1 MFVSKNYIKEENF
14 MNKNIELFE
23 NDVTVVEETVK
34 TFEAILD
41 TEAETRN
48 RFQHS
53 LNALRE
59 IDDNTFN
66 KFKSVV
72 EVLYTMTRTENTAAF
87 VSSFE
92 ETVISIPTIEQLV
105 TYVNDNEYER
115 QACERQDEV
124 LRIKEV
130 EDILDTLVEENL
142 KPAPLYTPADGD
154 NVFVYAMPDSYRHR
168 FEKVF
173 YLPKTGQFFGEY
185 SGELQPKIYTNG
197 IMCIHIKKFTHK
209 WEPVK
214 TKLVFVRDLLNE
226 CGALPI
232 PNVTNKGKWVLSFAN
247 RNRLDF
253 RLSNLLWTHGTGRG
267 KASRDEEYLKR
278 IIKDALDKLGSN
290 ASDGKVFNF
299 LNKEKEVISVHMVG
313 KLLPLVKKEVKEEE
327 KEAANNAY
335 KMLNISSNIDTADA
349 AAEDSKTD
357 VMEYISEWKKL
368 FKHYPSKE
376 NIEDIRKY
384 LTEQGYLKDDFSLMT
399 VKNTIKLLTGI
410 SLSLKDLM

>member
-23 NDVTVVEETVK
+23 NDVIVVEDTIK
-34 TFEAILD
+34 TFETFLD
-41 TEAETRN
+41 EAETRN

-72 EVLYTMTRTENTAAF
+72 EVLYTMSRTDNTTTFSSA
-87 VSSFE
+87 SFE
-92 ETVISIPTIEQLV
+92 ETVMSIPTLEQCL
-105 TYVNDNEYER
+105 TYANDEYER

-130 EDILDTLVEENL
+130 EDLLDTLVEENL
-142 KPAPLYTPADGD
+142 KPAPLYTPANGD
-154 NVFVYAMPDSYRHR
+154 NVFVYAMPDSFRYK

-185 SGELQPKIYTNG
+185 SGELQPKLYTNG
-197 IMCIHIKKFTHK
+197 IMCVHIKKFTHR
-209 WEPVK
+209 WEPLK
-214 TKLVFVRDLLNE
+214 TKLLFVRELLNK

-247 RNRLDF
+247 GNRLDF

-327 KEAANNAY
+327 KEAANNAC
-335 KMLNISSNIDTADA
+335 KILDINSNIDSTNA

-357 VMEYISEWKKL
+357 VMDYVYEWKKL

-376 NIEDIRKY
+376 NIADIKEY
-384 LTEQGYLKDDFSLMT
+384 LTKQGYIKDDFSLMA
-399 VKNTIKLLTGI
+399 VKDIIKLLTGV